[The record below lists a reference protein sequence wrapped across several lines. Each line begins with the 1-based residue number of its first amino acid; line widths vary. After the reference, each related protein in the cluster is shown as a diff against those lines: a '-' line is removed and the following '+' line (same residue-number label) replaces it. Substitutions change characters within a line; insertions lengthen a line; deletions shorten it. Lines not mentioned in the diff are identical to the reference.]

1 VPAAEVV
8 RQATEHARAGGR
20 EVTLLGQTV
29 NAYRHDG
36 VTFAGLLEQVA
47 RVPGIQRIRFTSPHP
62 SEFDTE
68 TLRVMAAHPNIMQH
82 VHLPVQSGSDR
93 ILSVMRRDYTVAD
106 YRALV
111 ARMRAAMPEITLT
124 TDIIVG
130 FPGEEESD
138 FQATLALVREI
149 GYESAFMFKYS
160 ERAGTI
166 AHREIPETVSD
177 RVKGERLTRLIELVE
192 SISAV
197 RNRGWE
203 GRHVEVLVEGSSR
216 RDPGRLY
223 GRTEHGK
230 TVVFP
235 AARAEPGELV
245 TVAVQ
250 SSTSHTLLGELVA
263 REGGRRA
270 QLGGA

>member
-1 VPAAEVV
+1 MPK
-8 RQATEHARAGGR
+8 
-20 EVTLLGQTV
+20 
-29 NAYRHDG
+29 
-36 VTFAGLLEQVA
+36 
-47 RVPGIQRIRFTSPHP
+47 P
-62 SEFDTE
+62 
-68 TLRVMAAHPNIMQH
+68 LRVMAAHSNLMQH

-93 ILSVMRRDYTVAD
+93 ILAIMRRDYTVPD

-138 FQATLALVREI
+138 LQATLALVREI

-160 ERAGTI
+160 ERQGTI
-166 AHREIPETVSD
+166 AHREIPETVSE
-177 RVKGERLTRLIELVE
+177 RAKGERLTRLIELVE

-197 RNRGWE
+197 RNRAWE
-203 GRHVEVLVEGSSR
+203 GRHVEVLVEGASR
-216 RDPGRLY
+216 RDPSRLY

-235 AARAEPGELV
+235 AAGAEPGEL
-245 TVAVQ
+245 
-250 SSTSHTLLGELVA
+250 E
-263 REGGRRA
+263 ERA
-270 QLGGA
+270 MLGGA